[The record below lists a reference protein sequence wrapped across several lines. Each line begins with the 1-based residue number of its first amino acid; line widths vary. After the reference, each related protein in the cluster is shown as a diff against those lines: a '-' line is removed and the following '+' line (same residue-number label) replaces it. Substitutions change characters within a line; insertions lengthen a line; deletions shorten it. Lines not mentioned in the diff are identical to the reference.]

1 MNTMQAGANIVI
13 EQRETVEVAVSW
25 LPKDIAIDVCAF
37 VLDDTDKVRSNDD
50 FIRQANTGNGFI
62 GLSAASGERS
72 FVIKLPEIPPHVQKI
87 VFAVSAQPSL
97 LSLFDLNI
105 QVDDAAVF
113 LPELEAVQSLILG
126 ELYRHNRQWK
136 FRAVGQGFKQDLAF
150 LANRYGVVIDTHASR
165 TTAPASAAKAQPAA
179 RRAPLNRFEAGVKMI
194 KELSWAWMFYSLAV
208 FIVTELVL
216 GGIVGK
222 LVIGSLV
229 PHVLSYTIEA
239 VLILTAFFVGG
250 AIIGLFSPKVRV
262 LEPAL
267 GAFLCVL
274 LTLSISFFSPYSFMR
289 FSWIKLAIGGGCAF
303 LLAFFG
309 ARFGEKVSAR
319 MGNRN
324 SQEFFGDD

>member
-1 MNTMQAGANIVI
+1 MNTMQAGANIAVD
-13 EQRETVEVAVSW
+13 QREIVDVAVGW
-25 LPKDIAIDVCAF
+25 LPKDTSIDVCAF
-37 VLDDTDKVRSNDD
+37 VLDDTGKVRSNDD

-62 GLSAASGERS
+62 GLSEASGERF
-72 FVIKLPEIPPHVQKI
+72 FVIKLPEIPQYVQKI

-105 QVDDAAVF
+105 QVNDAAVF

-150 LANRYGVVIDTHASR
+150 LANRYGAVIDTKASQA
-165 TTAPASAAKAQPAA
+165 TASSNAVEAQPAA
-179 RRAPLNRFEAGVKMI
+179 HRAPLNRFEAGVKMI
-194 KELSWAWMFYSLAV
+194 KELSWAWVFYSLAV

-216 GGIVGK
+216 GGIIGK

-229 PHVLSYTIEA
+229 PHVLSYTIEV

-250 AIIGLFSPKVRV
+250 AIIGLLSAKVRV

-309 ARFGEKVSAR
+309 AWLGEKVSAG

>member
-13 EQRETVEVAVSW
+13 DQREAVDVTVSW
-25 LPKDIAIDVCAF
+25 LPKEISIDVCAF
-37 VLDDTDKVRSNDD
+37 VLDDTDKVRSDDD
-50 FIRQANTGNGFI
+50 FIRQAHTGDGFI
-62 GLSAASGERS
+62 GLSVASGERS
-72 FVIKLPEIPPHVQKI
+72 FIIKLTEIPQHVKKI

-105 QVDDAAVF
+105 QVDDDAIF
-113 LPELEAVQSLILG
+113 LPELEVVQSLILG
-126 ELYRHNRQWK
+126 ELYRHNQQWK

-150 LANRYGVVIDTHASR
+150 LANRYGVVTETNASGA
-165 TTAPASAAKAQPAA
+165 TAQAGAAKAPSAA
-179 RRAPLNRFEAGVKMI
+179 HGAPLNRFEASVKTI
-194 KELSWAWMFYSLAV
+194 KELSWAWVFYSLAV

-222 LVIGSLV
+222 LVMGSFV
-229 PHVLSYTIEA
+229 PHVLSYTIEV
-239 VLILTAFFVGG
+239 VLILAAFFVGG
-250 AIIGLFSPKVRV
+250 ACVGLLSAKVRV

-289 FSWIKLAIGGGCAF
+289 FSLIKLAIGGGCAF
-303 LLAFFG
+303 LLAFLG
-309 ARFGEKVSAR
+309 ARLGEKVSAR

-324 SQEFFGDD
+324 SQEFFGDQ